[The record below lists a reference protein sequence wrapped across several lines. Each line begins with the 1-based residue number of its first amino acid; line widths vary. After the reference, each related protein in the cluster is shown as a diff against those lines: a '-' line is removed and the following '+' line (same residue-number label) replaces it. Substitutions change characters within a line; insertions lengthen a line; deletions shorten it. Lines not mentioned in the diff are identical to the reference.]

1 MDPSRI
7 GPFALEE
14 RLPGAEST
22 FRAVHV
28 AKRKTVA
35 LKVFPLALGVNPAAA
50 AEYIDECERLNRLR
64 HPRIARSFGGG
75 IVDQFAYLASEIVTG
90 ESLAESL
97 RQGSLP
103 WQTAVTYAK
112 EIASALVVAHE
123 QGIFHELLIPE
134 KIMIDEHGLPRILDF
149 RIQRHL
155 GSTFVT
161 RKPRTA
167 ESASGLAPEFSPG
180 STLATPKVDLYAL
193 GVLMFRMLTS
203 HLPCPGR
210 SVEELLE
217 AHRQQN
223 PPRVATLVF
232 DCPIWLDA
240 VIAQLLQK
248 NPLTRTH
255 SAAALVMALEET
267 ERRVAEGISV
277 TEQMTRGI
285 SAVRLQA
292 QRSDAQRLL
301 GHVAEERDLEEEKKP
316 PLLERAWF
324 LATCLAVV
332 LCVGSV
338 GIYFA
343 ARPLNADQMMDRAA
357 QLLASED
364 RDSGQRAKTDYLLP
378 LLERFPDSHH
388 AAAARQQIDKI
399 DMDLAENRL
408 RLKIKFGREP
418 QTEVERLYIDAW
430 NCEQFGDRITALEKY
445 QGIVDLMEGDSD
457 ARVYFNLARRQIAR
471 IESDE
476 STIDRSAFL
485 QSRLQTADELMEQGS
500 TLEARKIWSSIVKLY
515 KGNQE
520 MERFVEIAQDRL
532 AGKKDRS

>member
-1 MDPSRI
+1 VDPSRI

-22 FRAVHV
+22 FRAVHI

-35 LKVFPLALGVNPAAA
+35 LKLFPLTLGGHPAAA
-50 AEYIDECERLNRLR
+50 AEFIDECERLQRLR

-75 IVDQFAYLASEIVTG
+75 IVDSFAYLASEIVSG
-90 ESLAESL
+90 ESLAELL
-97 RQGSLP
+97 RRGSLP

-123 QGIFHELLIPE
+123 QGIYHELLIPE
-134 KIMIDEHGLPRILDF
+134 KVLIDEHDLPRVLDF
-149 RIQRHL
+149 RIQRHRGDAL
-155 GSTFVT
+155 VS
-161 RKPRTA
+161 RKPRSA
-167 ESASGLAPEFSPG
+167 ESVSGLAPEFTPG
-180 STLATPKVDLYAL
+180 SMQGTPKVDLYSL
-193 GVLMFRMLTS
+193 GVLMFQMLTGK
-203 HLPCPGR
+203 PPFPGR
-210 SVEELLE
+210 TAEEVLE

-240 VIAQLLQK
+240 VVTQLLEK

-267 ERRVAEGISV
+267 EKRVAEGISV
-277 TEQMTRGI
+277 TEQVTRGI
-285 SAVRLQA
+285 SAVRMQA
-292 QRSDAQRLL
+292 QRSDVQRLL
-301 GHVAEERDLEEEKKP
+301 GRVAEENADEEKP

-324 LATCLAVV
+324 LATSLAVV
-332 LCVGSV
+332 LCVASV

-343 ARPLNADQMMDRAA
+343 ARPLSADQMMDRAA
-357 QLLASED
+357 KLLASDESD
-364 RDSGQRAKTDYLLP
+364 RWQRAKTDYLLP
-378 LLERFPDSHH
+378 LLARYPDSHH
-388 AAAARQQIDKI
+388 AATARQQIETI
-399 DMDLAENRL
+399 DMELAENRL

-418 QTEVERLYIDAW
+418 QNESERLYLDAW

-445 QGIVDLMEGDSD
+445 QGIVDLLEGDAD
-457 ARVYFNLARRQIAR
+457 ARIFYNLARRQVAR
-471 IESDE
+471 IEADD
-476 STIDRSAFL
+476 STIDRITFV

-500 TLEARKIWSSIVKLY
+500 ITEARKIWNSIVKLY

-532 AGKKDRS
+532 AGKKESS